1 MADRDTLA
9 DLLRLDDERFR
20 ERVPETLASDEYDA
34 ERLRRLASDDPPPD
48 PPGESGSLA
57 THEGAYVRRIRVL
70 DDASLGITLT
80 GPAYAD
86 NPVVYANRTF
96 RELTGYALADLRGE
110 NLRLLQGPDT
120 DPEPVADLRE
130 ALSTWSR
137 VTTELTNYRA
147 DGTPFRNRVSLVPVT
162 DAAGSVVNWL
172 GFQQAV
178 DETSE

>member
-1 MADRDTLA
+1 MVSRDTFA

-20 ERVPETLASDEYDA
+20 ERVPETLPPEEYDA
-34 ERLRRLASDDPPPD
+34 DRLARLADPEEPTPGPPV
-48 PPGESGSLA
+48 ESGSLA
-57 THEGAYVRRIRVL
+57 DHEGAYVRRIRVL

-86 NPVVYANRTF
+86 NPVVYANRTL
-96 RELTGYALADLRGE
+96 RELTGYTLEELRGD
-110 NLRLLQGPDT
+110 NLRLLQGPET
-120 DPEPVADLRE
+120 EAAATADLRE

-137 VTTELTNYRA
+137 ATVDLTNYRT

-172 GFQQAV
+172 GFQAAV
-178 DETSE
+178 EE